1 MSIYVLDQDTI
12 NKISAGEVIERPMAV
27 VKELVEN
34 SIDAGAN
41 SVTVEIKDGGKG
53 LIRITDNGSGID
65 REDIRLAFTPHA
77 TSKIRQAQDL
87 LSVSTLGFRGEALA
101 SVSSVSMLEMLTKTR
116 EDFSGWR
123 YVIEGGEEK
132 KLEAVGCP
140 DGTTFIIRNLFYN
153 TPARLKFLKTAQTEA
168 GYISGVV
175 ERLALSH
182 PDISFRF
189 INQNQSKLHT
199 SGNGNLKDVIY
210 NVYGRDIANNL
221 LEVKNENEIC
231 NIYGFI
237 AKPVVS
243 RGNRS
248 YINYFINGR
257 YIKSQIV
264 TRAIEEA
271 YSSYT
276 MQHRYPFTALNFE
289 IAPNL
294 IDVNVHPQKMEIRFA
309 NEKELYSVIYNAVA
323 DTLSHKEFIPEVS
336 FGKEE
341 KPQKSQVKQK
351 PVQVPVK
358 NIEVKN
364 PVVSPVAANIENE
377 RVASSVVHTISDTE
391 KAFNKEDL
399 SVKEKEEDI
408 YIVSDIKISSQ
419 NDNVAKNKDLNT
431 NAVAL
436 NENEIKIQD
445 TKPDTINND
454 IVKKIEDNIKSDLK
468 DIGAVTLRKPTQE
481 EINKI
486 FAKTQ
491 RETVAER
498 QKPEASEV
506 NLTQSVAEQAE
517 YNVKSAKQETLFDTE
532 IMSKQAEKDIKII
545 GQVFSTYW
553 ILQYG
558 DSMFMIDQHAAH
570 EKVLYERFM
579 KKFAENEVYTQLVQP
594 PVVLSLSMLEQ
605 QVVEENMELFEKLGY
620 NIENFG
626 GKEYMV
632 TGVPAQLP
640 DVSVE
645 ELLIEIIDSLV
656 ADKGKKTPEML
667 LDRIATM
674 SCKAAVKG
682 GSNLSVE
689 QAQELLKELMMLEN
703 PYNCPHGRPTMIKMT
718 KKELEKKF
726 KRIV

>member
-309 NEKELYSVIYNAVA
+309 NEKELYSVIYHAVA

-351 PVQVPVK
+351 TEVKVINKIPEKTAPDTENTKKETSVPIDAVNALYK
-358 NIEVKN
+358 KN
-364 PVVSPVAANIENE
+364 PVVREKEIDTYKVKTQNMKPVTANDSMSKVNDANSVVEDNIE
-377 RVASSVVHTISDTE
+377 T
-391 KAFNKEDL
+391 KA
-399 SVKEKEEDI
+399 
-408 YIVSDIKISSQ
+408 
-419 NDNVAKNKDLNT
+419 
-431 NAVAL
+431 
-436 NENEIKIQD
+436 QD

-454 IVKKIEDNIKSDLK
+454 IVKKIEENIKSDLK

-498 QKPEASEV
+498 QKPDASEV

>member
-132 KLEAVGCP
+132 KLEAVGCR

-309 NEKELYSVIYNAVA
+309 NEKELYSVIYHAVA

-408 YIVSDIKISSQ
+408 YRVSDIKISSQ

-436 NENEIKIQD
+436 NENEIKIQY

-454 IVKKIEDNIKSDLK
+454 IVKKIEENIKSDLK

>member
-1 MSIYVLDQDTI
+1 
-12 NKISAGEVIERPMAV
+12 
-27 VKELVEN
+27 
-34 SIDAGAN
+34 
-41 SVTVEIKDGGKG
+41 
-53 LIRITDNGSGID
+53 
-65 REDIRLAFTPHA
+65 
-77 TSKIRQAQDL
+77 
-87 LSVSTLGFRGEALA
+87 
-101 SVSSVSMLEMLTKTR
+101 
-116 EDFSGWR
+116 
-123 YVIEGGEEK
+123 
-132 KLEAVGCP
+132 
-140 DGTTFIIRNLFYN
+140 
-153 TPARLKFLKTAQTEA
+153 
-168 GYISGVV
+168 
-175 ERLALSH
+175 
-182 PDISFRF
+182 
-189 INQNQSKLHT
+189 
-199 SGNGNLKDVIY
+199 
-210 NVYGRDIANNL
+210 
-221 LEVKNENEIC
+221 
-231 NIYGFI
+231 
-237 AKPVVS
+237 
-243 RGNRS
+243 
-248 YINYFINGR
+248 
-257 YIKSQIV
+257 
-264 TRAIEEA
+264 
-271 YSSYT
+271 

-454 IVKKIEDNIKSDLK
+454 IVKKIEENIKSDLK